1 MRFAQ
6 EISIFNPFAIERQ
19 VIALGTSITQT
30 AREIELRADELYA
43 EKGSVYDLSSRLSI
57 MAGQITSEV
66 TARENGDNVLSNSI
80 TQTAEAITA
89 EIRDRRNADNEL
101 SNTISATA
109 NDLTIEIRDRKG
121 DVRELTNSIEA
132 TAGSLTTEIT
142 DRTEADSQLSS
153 RIDQS
158 PHTIKLSVSSTKA
171 SKTTGPSITLTVK
184 DANGN
189 TLSTDSGTIT
199 IDGNVVFTN
208 QLSTAGQTT
217 INGSNITT
225 GIIKDSAGNTQF
237 NLSTGALTIKKG
249 TINLGAISGGYNFSV
264 TDAGALTAK
273 SGKIGSMTIGDGL
286 QYGKTS
292 VDDDRA
298 GLYLGP
304 DGFAVGKRG
313 QYLGFMVAADGTPLA
328 NYLAFMNDS
337 GGRSRYGLWCD
348 SNGRIAS
355 GGAIWLNQEMAQ
367 TNYLQGNN
375 IVDGY
380 QRLNSDRRIKK
391 NIRYLTP
398 AESREFILALRPT
411 EFEFI
416 DSMQEEYEYW
426 KGVRHGF
433 IAQDVLEALG
443 EDAGKR
449 SLVSVQKWD
458 GMYELLYDELTA
470 DIVGICQMHDK
481 RIDELE
487 GRINQIEQMHEGDGK

>member
-6 EISIFNPFAIERQ
+6 EISIFNPYAIERQ
-19 VIALGTSITQT
+19 VIALSTSITQT

-43 EKGSVYDLSSRLSI
+43 EKGQVVELDSRLTI
-57 MAGQITSEV
+57 MAGQISSEV
-66 TARENGDNVLSNSI
+66 TERQNGDVALQSLINQSAHTISMSVSGRASKSSGASI
-80 TQTAEAITA
+80 TITM
-89 EIRDRRNADNEL
+89 
-101 SNTISATA
+101 
-109 NDLTIEIRDRKG
+109 
-121 DVRELTNSIEA
+121 
-132 TAGSLTTEIT
+132 
-142 DRTEADSQLSS
+142 
-153 RIDQS
+153 
-158 PHTIKLSVSSTKA
+158 
-171 SKTTGPSITLTVK
+171 K

-189 TLSTDSGTIT
+189 TISSGSGNIL
-199 IDGNVVFTN
+199 IDGNAVFTN
-208 QLSTAGQTT
+208 QLSTAGQTV
-217 INGSNITT
+217 INGENITT
-225 GIIKDSAGNTQF
+225 GIIHDANNNTQF
-237 NLSTGALTIKKG
+237 NLSTGALTMKKG
-249 TINLGAISGGYNFSV
+249 TITLGATSGGYNFTV

-273 SGKIGSMTIGDGL
+273 SGKIADFTIGATGL
-286 QYGKTS
+286 YYGKDS
-292 VDDDRA
+292 FSSPAA
-298 GLYLGP
+298 GMYIGP
-304 DGFAVGKRG
+304 EGFAVGKRG
-313 QYLGFMVAADGTPLA
+313 QYLGFQVAADGTPLA

-348 SNGRIAS
+348 ANGRIAS

-398 AESREFILALRPT
+398 EESRQFILSLRPT

-426 KGVRHGF
+426 KGIRHGF

-470 DIVGICQMHDK
+470 DLVGICQMHDK

>member
-6 EISIFNPFAIERQ
+6 EISIFNPYAIERQ
-19 VIALGTSITQT
+19 VIALSTSITQT

-43 EKGSVYDLSSRLSI
+43 EKGQVVELDSRLTI

-66 TARENGDNVLSNSI
+66 TERQNGDVALQSLISQSAHTISMSVSGRASKSSGASI
-80 TQTAEAITA
+80 TITM
-89 EIRDRRNADNEL
+89 
-101 SNTISATA
+101 
-109 NDLTIEIRDRKG
+109 
-121 DVRELTNSIEA
+121 
-132 TAGSLTTEIT
+132 
-142 DRTEADSQLSS
+142 
-153 RIDQS
+153 
-158 PHTIKLSVSSTKA
+158 
-171 SKTTGPSITLTVK
+171 K

-189 TLSTDSGTIT
+189 TISSGSGNIL
-199 IDGNVVFTN
+199 IDGNAVFTN
-208 QLSTAGQTT
+208 QLSTAGQTV
-217 INGSNITT
+217 INGENITT
-225 GIIKDSAGNTQF
+225 GIIHDANNNTQF
-237 NLSTGALTIKKG
+237 NLSTGALTMKKG
-249 TINLGAISGGYNFSV
+249 KITLGARSGGGYNFSV

-273 SGKIGSMTIGDGL
+273 SGKIADFNIGTTGL
-286 QYGKTS
+286 YYGKDS
-292 VDDDRA
+292 FSSPAA
-298 GLYLGP
+298 GMYIGP
-304 DGFAVGKRG
+304 EGFAVGKRG
-313 QYLGFMVAADGTPLA
+313 QYLGFQVAADGTPLA

-398 AESREFILALRPT
+398 EESRQFILSLRPT

-426 KGVRHGF
+426 KGIRHGF

-470 DIVGICQMHDK
+470 DLVGICQMHDK

>member
-43 EKGSVYDLSSRLSI
+43 EKGSVYDLSSRLTI
-57 MAGQITSEV
+57 MAGEISTEV
-66 TARENGDNVLSNSI
+66 TQRENGDEALSTTIS
-80 TQTAEAITA
+80 QTASSIRTEISDTAQGLNTLIEA
-89 EIRDRRNADNEL
+89 NADG
-101 SNTISATA
+101 ISQ
-109 NDLTIEIRDRKG
+109 EVRDRKQAVKNEKDARED
-121 DVRELTNSIEA
+121 DVEEVYSTIR
-132 TAGSLTTEIT
+132 
-142 DRTEADSQLSS
+142 QL
-153 RIDQS
+153 
-158 PHTIKLSVSSTKA
+158 PHTITLAVSTTAA

-184 DANGN
+184 DQDGRQISQN
-189 TLSTDSGTIT
+189 SGTIK

-208 QLSTAGQTT
+208 QLSTAGQTS
-217 INGSNITT
+217 IDGANITT
-225 GIIKDSAGNTQF
+225 GIIHDANNNTQF
-237 NLSTGALTIKKG
+237 NLSTGALTMRKG
-249 TINLGAISGGYNFSV
+249 TITLGATSSGYNFSV

-273 SGKIGSMTIGDGL
+273 SGKIGALTIGDGL

-292 VDDDRA
+292 VDDVQA
-298 GLYLGP
+298 GLYLGS

-313 QYLGFMVAADGTPLA
+313 QYTGFKVAADGTPLA

-348 SNGRIAS
+348 SEGRIAS
-355 GGAIWLNQEMAQ
+355 GGAIWLNSEMAQ

-391 NIRYLTP
+391 NVRYLTP
-398 AESREFILALRPT
+398 EESQQFILSLRPA

-416 DSMQEEYEYW
+416 DSMQDEYEYW
-426 KGVRHGF
+426 KGIRHGF
-433 IAQDVLEALG
+433 IAQDVLESLG

-449 SLVSVQKWD
+449 SLVTEQKWD

-470 DIVGICQMHDK
+470 DLVGICQKQQELIED
-481 RIDELE
+481 LE